1 MSRKQKK
8 VLARILASAVLLVGV
23 ALACRLL
30 PVPGWLAVLLY
41 LVPYFVIGYDVL
53 WDALRNILHGQV
65 FDENF
70 LMCIAT
76 VGAFALQDFNEAVFV
91 MLFYQVGEL
100 FQSYAVGKSRR
111 SIAELMDIRPDV
123 ANVERDGDVVEA
135 DPEEVAV
142 GDVIVVRPGEK
153 IPLDGVVLEGTSSVN
168 TTALTG
174 ESVPR
179 TLREGDTGS
188 AVTNLQYTLYE
199 LGYYDA
205 DVDGVYGATT
215 KDAVR
220 AFQMRNNLSP
230 VDGIAGNKTLQKL
243 YSSSAVAAAAS
254 NNEFNTLQK
263 GDKGD
268 IVVQLQDCLVQL
280 NYMSVKTGVYDDA
293 TVEAVKNFQRYNGLT
308 VDGKAG
314 AETQKKLFSDS
325 AVAYPGP

>member
-1 MSRKQKK
+1 MNDLR
-8 VLARILASAVLLVGV
+8 VDGV
-23 ALACRLL
+23 AGPATQR
-30 PVPGWLAVLLY
+30 ALY
-41 LVPYFVIGYDVL
+41 GTSTSI
-53 WDALRNILHGQV
+53 
-65 FDENF
+65 
-70 LMCIAT
+70 
-76 VGAFALQDFNEAVFV
+76 
-91 MLFYQVGEL
+91 
-100 FQSYAVGKSRR
+100 SYA
-111 SIAELMDIRPDV
+111 
-123 ANVERDGDVVEA
+123 
-135 DPEEVAV
+135 
-142 GDVIVVRPGEK
+142 
-153 IPLDGVVLEGTSSVN
+153 
-168 TTALTG
+168 
-174 ESVPR
+174 

-254 NNEFNTLQK
+254 NTEFNTLQK